1 MYALGFLFFLLLG
14 LPGGG
19 DKNVPTKGTFVF
31 TPKGDQSKIP
41 SVYKLGEKQFE
52 YKMLLKDRKENLGV
66 MVHEVTFPSPY
77 LSPHPENNIIWCEF
91 YQPLGL
97 QKGPGVVILDILGG
111 DQSLSRTIA
120 TQLARQGIHTLFM
133 QLAYY
138 GPRRPKN
145 SKLKLLSTNILQ
157 TVNGIQQSV
166 LDLRVAAAFLE
177 SRPEVDPTRIGITG
191 TSLGSF
197 FSALGAETESRFSRC
212 SILLGGG
219 GFVDGFYD
227 HPDAA
232 LFRFVWEIVGNSKA
246 RAKELLAPYDPIT
259 RAHELKTKKLLI
271 MAASKDEVV
280 PPSMA
285 TALWEASGKQKII
298 WFEAGHYSA
307 ILHLPVAIGEI
318 TRLMKE

>member
-1 MYALGFLFFLLLG
+1 MNSLGSICVVLLG
-14 LPGGG
+14 LPSWA
-19 DKNVPTKGTFVF
+19 DPIVPTKGTFVF

-41 SVYKLGEKQFE
+41 AVYQLGEKQFE
-52 YKMLLKDRKENLGV
+52 FKMLLKDRKENLGV
-66 MVHEVTFPSPY
+66 LVHEVTFPSPY
-77 LSPHPENNIIWCEF
+77 VSPHPENNTIWCEF
-91 YQPLGL
+91 YQPIGL

-120 TQLARQGIHTLFM
+120 VQLARQGIHTLFM

-138 GPRRPKN
+138 GPRKPKN
-145 SKLKLLSTNILQ
+145 SRIKLLSPDILQ
-157 TVNGIQQSV
+157 TINGIQQSV

-177 SRPEVDPTRIGITG
+177 SRPEIDPTRIGITG

-212 SILLGGG
+212 SVLLGGG

-227 HPDAA
+227 HPDAK
-232 LFRFVWEIVGNSKA
+232 LFRFVWEIVGNTKA

-259 RAHELKTKKLLI
+259 RAPELKNKKLLI

-307 ILHLPVAIGEI
+307 ILHLPVAISEI
-318 TRLMKE
+318 TKLMKV

>member
-1 MYALGFLFFLLLG
+1 MNSLACFCALLLG
-14 LPGGG
+14 LPAWA
-19 DKNVPTKGTFVF
+19 DPIAPSRGTFVF

-41 SVYKLGEKQFE
+41 AIYQLGERQFE
-52 YKMLLKDRKENLGV
+52 YKMRLKERKENLGV
-66 MVHEVTFPSPY
+66 VIHEVTFPSPY
-77 LSPHPENNIIWCEF
+77 VSPHPENNTIWCEF
-91 YQPLGL
+91 YQPIGL
-97 QKGPGVVILDILGG
+97 PQGPGVVILDILGG

-120 TQLARQGIHTLFM
+120 TQLARKGIHTLFM

-177 SRPEVDPTRIGITG
+177 SRSEVDPSRIGITG

-197 FSALGAETESRFSRC
+197 FSALGAETESRYSRC

-219 GFVDGFYD
+219 GFVDGFYY
-227 HPDAA
+227 HAEA
-232 LFRFVWEIVGNSKA
+232 KVFRFVWEMVGNNKA

-318 TRLMKE
+318 TKLMKE